1 MSRARYLMIGGFLGA
16 GKTTSVLKL
25 ARHLSDQGLKVGIIM
40 NDQAKGLVDTALA
53 EAHQFPTEEIAGGC
67 FCCRFNSL
75 LDAARALTEETRPDV
90 LIAEPV
96 GSCTDLVATVNL
108 PLQQIYGEQFE
119 IGPLSVVVDPM
130 RARRALGL
138 EEGRK
143 FSDNVV
149 YIYRKQLEE
158 AQVIVI
164 NKIDLLSAEEQAEL
178 SSALQR
184 DFPQARVYRVSA
196 RHSANLQPWFHDLMT
211 EAFQPGTTME
221 VDYQRYGVGEA
232 LLGWLN
238 ATVRIEHLDGEE
250 VDGNALLRS
259 VATELRSRLQSEGAE
274 IAHMKMILS
283 ADPDGLE
290 LAALNCTSTERE
302 PELSHRLAD
311 PIDHGELLINL
322 RAEAAPEQLEQAL
335 QGTLQNLRAQNLDC
349 TLEHCEHF
357 RPGQPIPTHRIK
369 TQGQQTEDA
378 RLASTSTPVS

>member
-25 ARHLSDQGLKVGIIM
+25 ARHLSEQGLKVGIIM

-53 EAHQFPTEEIAGGC
+53 AAQQFPTEEIAGGC

-75 LDAARALTEETRPDV
+75 LDAARSLTEETRPDV

-119 IGPLSVVVDPM
+119 IGPLSVVVDPI

-143 FSDNVV
+143 FSENVV

-164 NKIDLLSAEEQAEL
+164 NKTDLLTAEEQAEL
-178 SSALQR
+178 TSALNR
-184 DFPQARVYRVSA
+184 EFPQARVYRVSA
-196 RHSANLQPWFHDLMT
+196 RHSANLQPWFQDLMT
-211 EAFQPGTTME
+211 QSFDPGPTME
-221 VDYQRYGVGEA
+221 VDYERYGVGEA

-238 ATVRIEHLDGEE
+238 ATVAIQHLDGEE
-250 VDGNALLRS
+250 FDGNALITHI
-259 VATELRSRLQSEGAE
+259 ATDLRSRLQAESAE
-274 IAHMKMILS
+274 IAHLKMILS

-290 LAALNCTSTERE
+290 LAALNCTSTERT

-311 PIDHGELLINL
+311 PIDQGELLINL
-322 RAEAAPEQLEQAL
+322 RAEAAPEVLERALQATLATLRSLQLEV
-335 QGTLQNLRAQNLDC
+335 NL
-349 TLEHCEHF
+349 THCEHF
-357 RPGQPIPTHRIK
+357 RPGQPVPTHRIA
-369 TQGQQTEDA
+369 TQDS
-378 RLASTSTPVS
+378 RL

>member
-25 ARHLSDQGLKVGIIM
+25 ARHLSDRGLKVGIIM

-53 EAHQFPTEEIAGGC
+53 EAQQFPTEEIAGGC

-119 IGPLSVVVDPM
+119 IGPLSVVVDPI

-143 FSDNVV
+143 FSENVV

-164 NKIDLLSAEEQAEL
+164 NKTDLLSAEEQAEL
-178 SSALQR
+178 MEALGR
-184 DFPQARVYRVSA
+184 EFPQARVHRVSA
-196 RHSANLQPWFHDLMT
+196 RHEVNLQPWFEDLMT
-211 EAFQPGTTME
+211 QAFNPGATMD
-221 VDYQRYGVGEA
+221 VDYERYGVGEA

-238 ATVRIEHLDGEE
+238 ATVNLEHLDGEE
-250 VDGNALLRS
+250 FDGNALLTD
-259 VATELRSRLQSEGAE
+259 VAADLRSRLQSEGAE

-283 ADPDGLE
+283 ADPDGYE
-290 LAALNCTSTERE
+290 LAALNCTSTERT
-302 PELSHRLAD
+302 PELSHRLTD
-311 PIDHGELLINL
+311 SIDHGELLINL
-322 RAEAAPEQLEQAL
+322 RAEAAPEVLEQAL
-335 QGTLQNLRAQNLDC
+335 QGTLTMLRSRQLEVKLD
-349 TLEHCEHF
+349 HCEHF
-357 RPGQPIPTHRIK
+357 RPGQPVPTHRIAV
-369 TQGQQTEDA
+369 DA
-378 RLASTSTPVS
+378 A